1 MIKNKKIRD
10 IFWNLF
16 GGGLNGV
23 LIVLATPIYLE
34 HLGLVGYAYITK
46 WIMLQAL
53 VVILDFG
60 MGATLNREF
69 ASSTDG
75 SIKKNSELF
84 KTLEPIYWILAGIA
98 GLTYFIFSLSNDMGM
113 VSYPHIFDENGW
125 ATLFLTMSVVFQLPA
140 SMYISGLYGFECHK
154 LINYIQISTNIL
166 RYFGGVLIL
175 VSGYGLV
182 SFFTWQAIISFCQVS
197 YIRKKTILITGVELS
212 NHFNLSILKNIWRYS
227 AGMSLTAGLSI
238 ILANLDRILLGNFV
252 SNSDYGRYGLAFT
265 AVGLVQ
271 LSIQP
276 FYKVYFPRYTQIFA
290 LNDLK
295 KLQYE
300 YEESTKIL
308 VILLLGIAITCFI
321 YAPSL
326 FAVWL
331 GDFDSKVVLIFRLL
345 LIGIGCS
352 ALSWLPAA
360 LQQAYGVT
368 RLHAALVAISILI
381 GAPLAYIS
389 IEKYGVLGGTVVWL
403 AHGLIYISVGLWA
416 THKYILK
423 NNYFNWIVKII
434 LPPLM
439 IDLLIG
445 FLSSKLY
452 DATFSNPIKLVW
464 MICVCLL
471 MLVIPYMLQNYL
483 IKKNH
488 QYEQS

>member
-23 LIVLATPIYLE
+23 LIVLATPIYIE
-34 HLGLVGYAYITK
+34 HLGLIGYAYITK

-69 ASSTDG
+69 ASSTHG
-75 SIKKNSELF
+75 SIKKRSELF
-84 KTLEPIYWILAGIA
+84 KTLEPVYWILAVVA
-98 GLTYFIFSLSNDMGM
+98 GLTYFILAFSNGMGI
-113 VSYPHIFDENGW
+113 VAYPHIFDEYGW
-125 ATLFLTMSVVFQLPA
+125 ATLFLTTSVVFQLPA
-140 SMYISGLYGFECHK
+140 SMYISALYGFECHK
-154 LINYIQISTNIL
+154 LINFIQISTNIL
-166 RYFGGVLIL
+166 RYFGGVLMLI
-175 VSGYGLV
+175 SGYGIL
-182 SFFTWQAIISFCQVS
+182 SFFTWQAIISVCQAL
-197 YIRKKTILITGVELS
+197 YIRKKTIEIAGIELS
-212 NHFNLSILKNIWRYS
+212 NYFNFTILKNIWRYS
-227 AGMSLTAGLSI
+227 AGMAITTGLSI
-238 ILANLDRILLGNFV
+238 ILANLDRILLDNFV

-265 AVGLVQ
+265 AVGLIQ

-276 FYKVYFPRYTQIFA
+276 FYKVYFPRYTQIFV

-295 KLQYE
+295 KLQDE
-300 YEESTKIL
+300 YDESTKIL
-308 VILLLGIAITCFI
+308 AILLLGIAITSFI

-331 GDFDSKVVLIFRLL
+331 GDSDTKVVLIFRLL

-368 RLHAALVAISILI
+368 RFHAALVAISIII
-381 GAPLAYIS
+381 GAPLAYMS
-389 IEKYGVLGGTVVWL
+389 IEKYGVLGGAVVWL
-403 AHGLIYISVGLWA
+403 VHGFIYISVGLWA

-423 NNYFNWIVKII
+423 NNYFRWIMKII

-439 IDLLIG
+439 VDLLVG
-445 FLSSKLY
+445 FLSNKLY
-452 DATFSNPIKLVW
+452 NEAFSNPIKLVW
-464 MICVCLL
+464 MVFVCLL
-471 MLVIPYMLQNYL
+471 MLIISYALQKYL
-483 IKKNH
+483 IKKNY
-488 QYEQS
+488 QYA